1 MEYFSSDPR
10 VLQDISLHYQTGLK
24 LDLETLEKFAAS
36 KKIFVAADIQ
46 SQLCYSILDQRL
58 HAQQTPKS
66 STTDIMR
73 EIHQEH
79 HSLPFSDGTA
89 WQHRFSHLVRK
100 QLSIYSASLFSFL
113 PKIQDKI
120 PTHLTFS
127 SYLLHGKAPSWIES
141 QFYIQLVYKTTLSL
155 ILRIQIMSGI
165 YVYLHA

>member
-10 VLQDISLHYQTGLK
+10 VLHDISHHYLTGAK
-24 LDLETLEKFAAS
+24 LDLKTLEKFAAS

-58 HAQQTPKS
+58 HAQQTPES

-73 EIHQEH
+73 EVHQEH

-100 QLSIYSASLFSFL
+100 QLHIYSAHFFKIL
-113 PKIQDKI
+113 PKISTYDI
-120 PTHLTFS
+120 FLLLT
-127 SYLLHGKAPSWIES
+127 SW
-141 QFYIQLVYKTTLSL
+141 
-155 ILRIQIMSGI
+155 
-165 YVYLHA
+165 

>member
-10 VLQDISLHYQTGLK
+10 VLHDISHHYLTGAK
-24 LDLETLEKFAAS
+24 LDLNTLEKFAAS

-58 HAQQTPKS
+58 HAQQTPES

-73 EIHQEH
+73 EVHQEH

-100 QLSIYSASLFSFL
+100 QLHIYIYTAHLFLKFFL
-113 PKIQDKI
+113 K
-120 PTHLTFS
+120 
-127 SYLLHGKAPSWIES
+127 S
-141 QFYIQLVYKTTLSL
+141 QHI
-155 ILRIQIMSGI
+155 
-165 YVYLHA
+165 

>member
-10 VLQDISLHYQTGLK
+10 VLHDISKHYQTGDK

-46 SQLCYSILDQRL
+46 SQLCYSLLDQRL

-100 QLSIYSASLFSFL
+100 QLSILGGVRDAILYYKLFKFEVA
-113 PKIQDKI
+113 
-120 PTHLTFS
+120 TCRTFRLMS
-127 SYLLHGKAPSWIES
+127 KKA
-141 QFYIQLVYKTTLSL
+141 
-155 ILRIQIMSGI
+155 ILEIATSNLQK
-165 YVYLHA
+165 

>member
-10 VLQDISLHYQTGLK
+10 VLHDISKHYQTGTK

-46 SQLCYSILDQRL
+46 SQLCYSLLDQRL

-100 QLSIYSASLFSFL
+100 QI
-113 PKIQDKI
+113 KTII
-120 PTHLTFS
+120 
-127 SYLLHGKAPSWIES
+127 
-141 QFYIQLVYKTTLSL
+141 YIQ
-155 ILRIQIMSGI
+155 RIF
-165 YVYLHA
+165 

>member
-10 VLQDISLHYQTGLK
+10 VLHDISKHYQTGTK

-46 SQLCYSILDQRL
+46 SQLCYSLLDQRL

-100 QLSIYSASLFSFL
+100 QIKTIIYIQRIFL
-113 PKIQDKI
+113 NFFLKSKVKSQHIWHFP
-120 PTHLTFS
+120 LTYFMVRH
-127 SYLLHGKAPSWIES
+127 LHGLNPSSTYSWFIKPL
-141 QFYIQLVYKTTLSL
+141 FL
-155 ILRIQIMSGI
+155 
-165 YVYLHA
+165 

>member
-10 VLQDISLHYQTGLK
+10 VLHDISHHYLTGAK
-24 LDLETLEKFAAS
+24 LDLKTLEKFAAS

-58 HAQQTPKS
+58 HAQQTPES

-73 EIHQEH
+73 EVHQEH

-100 QLSIYSASLFSFL
+100 QLYIYRVLHKFL
-113 PKIQDKI
+113 N
-120 PTHLTFS
+120 T
-127 SYLLHGKAPSWIES
+127 
-141 QFYIQLVYKTTLSL
+141 
-155 ILRIQIMSGI
+155 
-165 YVYLHA
+165 